1 MRLLSPS
8 STRSIRPRIAFALT
22 FPLFALLL
30 CGARVASA
38 QCLTNSNCMWPMACE
53 FMDTSFG
60 PISFPPT
67 AMIRGL
73 SFSNFTSCTP
83 ESPGGGFGLV
93 SFFEVFFDLSLDGG
107 AHWTPTF
114 ANGDMQASLGLT
126 SAPGANPR
134 TYQTLVLALD
144 IDVPGTVSTPP
155 MFIRIASGNSSGET
169 QITASGGGQFRIES
183 FFDVFLELSLDSG
196 RTWAAGTQPAR
207 MVLGHGQATA
217 VRTSTWGAL
226 KSFYR

>member
-1 MRLLSPS
+1 MRPDS
-8 STRSIRPRIAFALT
+8 SSHARSIRTRMLLALAL
-22 FPLFALLL
+22 PLFVLLI
-30 CGARVASA
+30 CGPRAVDA
-38 QCLTNSNCMWPMACE
+38 QCLTNTDCMWPMACE
-53 FMDTSFG
+53 LRDTSSAS
-60 PISFPPT
+60 ISFPPT
-67 AMIRGL
+67 ALIRGL

-93 SFFEVFFDLSLDGG
+93 SFFDVFFEVSLDGG

-114 ANGDMQASLGLT
+114 ANGDMQAALGLT
-126 SAPGANPR
+126 SPPGANPR

-155 MFIRIASGNSSGET
+155 MFIRIASGNSSGES
-169 QITASGGGQFRIES
+169 QITALGGGQFSIES

-196 RTWAAGTQPAR
+196 RTWAAATQPAK
-207 MVLGHGQATA
+207 MVLGHGQPTA

-226 KSFYR
+226 KSLYR